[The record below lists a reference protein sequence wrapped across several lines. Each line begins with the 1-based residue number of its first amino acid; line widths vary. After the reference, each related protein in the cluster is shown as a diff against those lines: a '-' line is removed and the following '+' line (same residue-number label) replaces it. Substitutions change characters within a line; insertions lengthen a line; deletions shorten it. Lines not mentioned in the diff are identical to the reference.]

1 MLWEVVDMF
10 TRKYVSWAAMVGVLA
25 SAQLAAAHSD
35 SRECKPSG
43 SPNSLGQTGEVA
55 VAQPVEYWSKP
66 WLLVADKQAKPDK
79 VRLVSASGD
88 IVEIAK
94 PPITVEPVKWLARG
108 RAVYALSKG
117 RSQTPGKTDVVLMR
131 WGQDPRPRL
140 INIRT
145 GITLEGEL
153 GAVFSNEF
161 LALSWAE
168 RAADGSLHRMLATM
182 DAEDIKVAEPKDLGV
197 DDGSTLGMQAE
208 NKQFVVL
215 WTSKK
220 GLMRASF
227 DQFGKASGAALTSAF
242 SEADKDSGSTLAA
255 LPCGERSWLVRQNGK
270 ELSVSYSDASGVLK
284 ELTRL
289 PLAPDATLL
298 PTQCVEGSIVIGRR
312 TLDAKASSVTLWV
325 TTIDQAGKV
334 HDRRLKDLHGSAD
347 ALRLAQFSR
356 VGDKLTSWWIEGSG
370 GEAKVWSRELSC
382 K

>member
-1 MLWEVVDMF
+1 MVS
-10 TRKYVSWAAMVGVLA
+10 RKYFSWATLVGVLA
-25 SAQLAAAHSD
+25 CASSASAHDD
-35 SRECKPSG
+35 SHECKPSG
-43 SPNSLGQTGEVA
+43 SPNAHGQTGAVE

-66 WLLVADKQAKPDK
+66 WLLVADKQTRPDK

-88 IVEIAK
+88 IVDIAK

-117 RSQTPGKTDVVLMR
+117 RSQTPGKIDVVLMR
-131 WGQDPRPRL
+131 WGTDPRPRL

-168 RAADGSLHRMLATM
+168 KAANGGLHRMLVTV
-182 DAEDIKVAEPKDLGV
+182 DTEDINLPEPKDLGA
-197 DDGSTLGMQAE
+197 DDGSTLRVQAQD
-208 NKQFVVL
+208 KAFTVL
-215 WTSKK
+215 WTSKT

-227 DQFGKASGAALTSAF
+227 DQFGKASGPVVTLPFGDTTKTPSN
-242 SEADKDSGSTLAA
+242 TLAA
-255 LPCGERSWLVRQNGK
+255 LYCGERSWLVRQSGQ
-270 ELSVSYSDASGVLK
+270 ELAVSSGAASGALK
-284 ELTRL
+284 ELARL

-312 TLDAKASSVTLWV
+312 TLDAKAGNVTLWV
-325 TTIDQAGKV
+325 TTVDQAGKV
-334 HDRRLKDLHGSAD
+334 HDRRLKDMHGSAD
-347 ALRLAQFSR
+347 EIRMSQFSQI
-356 VGDKLTSWWIEGSG
+356 GDKLTSWWIEGSG
-370 GEAKVWSRELSC
+370 TDAKVWSRELSC